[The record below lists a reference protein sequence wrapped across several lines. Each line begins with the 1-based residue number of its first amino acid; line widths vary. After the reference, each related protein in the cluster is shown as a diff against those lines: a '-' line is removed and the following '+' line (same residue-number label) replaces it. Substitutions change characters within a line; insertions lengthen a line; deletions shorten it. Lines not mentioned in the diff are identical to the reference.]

1 MTKVIQVEK
10 DFSVL
15 DEAAE
20 CLAHGGL
27 VAFPTETVYG
37 LGANALNPEAV
48 ANIFVAKGRPQD
60 NPLIVHISDKAMLAQ
75 VVSKVPAAAK
85 KLMDAFWPGP
95 LTIIMEKSDNISTT
109 VTAGLSTVGVRMPS
123 HPVALAL
130 IEKSGVP
137 VAAPSANLSGCP
149 STTRASHVIH
159 DLTGRVD
166 YIVDGG
172 ASEVGLESTVLD
184 ITGEVPQ
191 ILRPGGI
198 SLEELKAVLGDVA
211 YEPALK
217 DSREV
222 PKSPGMKYRHY
233 APMGQLYLVEPNHED
248 TLAEKLEEARKQG
261 KKTGVLCCGARNYTA
276 DVLIDCGTGAK
287 AYANA
292 LFDALRQ
299 MDEEGAEVIFAE
311 LPADDDGIV
320 PALMNRML
328 KASGGQVLSDSV
340 TTKVERL

>member
-10 DFSVL
+10 DFSIL

-20 CLAHGGL
+20 CLAGGGL

-37 LGANALNPEAV
+37 LGASALNPEAV

-60 NPLIVHISDKAMLAQ
+60 NPLIVHISDKTMLSQ
-75 VVSKVPAAAK
+75 VVSNIPEAAE
-85 KLMDAFWPGP
+85 KLMNAFWPGP
-95 LTIIMEKSDNISTT
+95 LTIILEKSDNISTT

-166 YIVDGG
+166 YIIDGG
-172 ASEVGLESTVLD
+172 ASQVGLESTVLD
-184 ITGEVPQ
+184 MTGEVPQ
-191 ILRPGGI
+191 ILRPGGV
-198 SLEELKAVLGDVA
+198 SLEELKAVLGEVA

-217 DSREV
+217 DSREI

-233 APMGQLYLVEPNHED
+233 APVGQLYLVEPHHEEQ
-248 TLAEKLEEARKQG
+248 LIEKLSEHRKMG
-261 KKTGVLCCGARNYTA
+261 KKTGVLSCGMKNYDA
-276 DVLIDCGTGAK
+276 DVVIDCGVSAK
-287 AYANA
+287 AYAKD

-299 MDEEGAEVIFAE
+299 MDEQGAEVIFAE
-311 LPADDDGIV
+311 LPVDDDGIV

-328 KASGGQVLSDSV
+328 KASGGQVLSDDITV
-340 TTKVERL
+340 TVERL